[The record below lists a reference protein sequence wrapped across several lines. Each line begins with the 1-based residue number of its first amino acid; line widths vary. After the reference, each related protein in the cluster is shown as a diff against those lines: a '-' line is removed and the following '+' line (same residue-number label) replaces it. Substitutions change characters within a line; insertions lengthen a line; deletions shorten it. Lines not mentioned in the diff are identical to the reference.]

1 MCATI
6 IYRTHKPAFFSQVFI
21 FTKKNSIVSMTY
33 NLSHSASEYFRV
45 TLNQKRKTIRRKMI
59 EDDR

>member
-1 MCATI
+1 
-6 IYRTHKPAFFSQVFI
+6 
-21 FTKKNSIVSMTY
+21 MTY

-59 EDDR
+59 EDDRERAHVWVHIVIWGSK